1 MNSRLLSIVAIIIAV
16 GFASNV
22 LFVSSSFAEDSAAR
36 TAMKEK
42 NKQYEEEKKAKMVE
56 KKATI
61 KAYKIKILESKL
73 AKYVEKQNKTPNP
86 AFQKR
91 IDELN
96 AQITALKNK
105 P

>member
-1 MNSRLLSIVAIIIAV
+1 MNSRLLSIVVIIIAV
-16 GFASNV
+16 GFVSNV
-22 LFVSSSFAEDSAAR
+22 LFVNSSFAEDSPAR
-36 TAMKEK
+36 KAMKEK
-42 NKQYEEEKKAKMVE
+42 SKQHDEDKKAKIAEKKA
-56 KKATI
+56 AL

-73 AKYVEKQNKTPNP
+73 AKYIEKQNKNPNP
-86 AFQKR
+86 AFQQR